1 MFKSIRNRKVRGIL
15 IQIGALCATVLLVVT
30 FVLTARDN
38 LVSQGIA
45 TGFGFLERTTG
56 WPINFALFEVSD
68 RSTYARM
75 LLAGFVNTIYVGVF
89 GLAGATVVGITIGL
103 MRVST
108 NLVLNI
114 LGTVFVETFRN
125 VPLIIQVIFWY
136 AILTHLPSPRSAID
150 LAGLGFL
157 SNRGLMLPAPAWSG
171 PDLILIAIAIVLAII
186 GARRFGR
193 DKPLL
198 GWTLAPAAVIAFATV
213 LLYLGHDPETP
224 LVSLPELRGLR
235 FVGGVTM
242 KPEFAALL
250 IGITMFGGAYVGEI
264 VRGGFLSVD
273 KGRMEAASALG
284 LSAWQVNRFVRIPL
298 AVRAMMPA
306 LTNQYVWL
314 MKATTL
320 GVAIGYPDY
329 FMVVSTSIN
338 QAGQAIELLLLL
350 MGGFLIIN
358 YTISTVMNWINAR
371 IAIKGRS

>member
-1 MFKSIRNRKVRGIL
+1 MLKSVRNRRIRGIL
-15 IQIGALCATVLLVVT
+15 IQAGVLVAAVLLALT
-30 FVLTARDN
+30 FVLTAREN
-38 LVSQGIA
+38 LVAQGIA

-75 LLAGFVNTIYVGVF
+75 LLAGFVNTIFVGLF
-89 GLAGATVVGITIGL
+89 ALAGATLVGLAVGV
-103 MRVST
+103 MRVSS

-114 LGTVFVETFRN
+114 LGTLFVETFRN
-125 VPLIIQVIFWY
+125 VPLILQVIFWY

-150 LAGLGFL
+150 LFGLGYL
-157 SNRGLMLPAPAWSG
+157 SNRGLMLPAPAWSAT
-171 PDLILIAIAIVLAII
+171 DLFVIVLATAIAIV

-193 DKPLL
+193 ETPLVRWL
-198 GWTLAPAAVIAFATV
+198 FVPLALAALAVI
-213 LLYLGHDPETP
+213 LLFLGHDPDLP

-242 KPEFAALL
+242 KPEFAALF
-250 IGITMFGGAYVGEI
+250 IGITAFGGAYIGEI

-273 KGRMEAASALG
+273 KGRLEAARALG
-284 LSAWQVNRFVRIPL
+284 LSGWQVNRFVRIPL
-298 AVRAMMPA
+298 AVRAMLPA

-358 YTISTVMNWINAR
+358 YTISGWMNWINAR
-371 IAIKGRS
+371 LAIKGRS